1 MVFDGI
7 ARRWCALD
15 GDARVVIIADEARE
29 ALARELAGELP
40 GRCRVERYDGSGAQM
55 ERLRALDAGDLA
67 VALFSMDAFLG
78 GARAH
83 YSPFGKPEGVRAK
96 YAFIRLDIGRRSLE
110 EALATPRAEVEAM
123 LARMAAFGDGE
134 RLRVTGPGGTDMR
147 LNVRPFTTCSH
158 FIDADGGM
166 AFLPPSE
173 TSSEVVPGSAQ
184 GVIAVD
190 VTVGQFY
197 FRNELRERF
206 GLVDGPVLMRVE
218 EGRVVSVE
226 GGRMA
231 RRLGELFDELPD
243 ECRELVELGQGLSR
257 MTPTGLTGVD
267 ESIIDTCHFGI
278 GDGMRSGLHLDVII
292 RAPRIRAERE
302 A

>member
-83 YSPFGKPEGVRAK
+83 FSPFGKPEGVRAK

-184 GVIAVD
+184 GVIAV
-190 VTVGQFY
+190 T
-197 FRNELRERF
+197 
-206 GLVDGPVLMRVE
+206 
-218 EGRVVSVE
+218 
-226 GGRMA
+226 
-231 RRLGELFDELPD
+231 
-243 ECRELVELGQGLSR
+243 
-257 MTPTGLTGVD
+257 
-267 ESIIDTCHFGI
+267 
-278 GDGMRSGLHLDVII
+278 
-292 RAPRIRAERE
+292 
-302 A
+302 